1 MSERTERKTEEK
13 NLLAAYY
20 GKKTFVK
27 IKQCLEIGK
36 IQFSFVD
43 KVNSKNHID
52 CYMEAE
58 EFGAILMAG
67 IRNGS
72 LIKAIMTEKA
82 KGDQYP
88 KAVWQS
94 PVGGNA
100 TGNNGK
106 PISRY
111 FEISPASSG
120 EVLFTAHTFPAE
132 KNDTGA
138 FIKVKGSSP
147 ILSLRVPC
155 TYNDL
160 KILGYKWSFLEADYM
175 SRKYTVENM
184 KSDYQPKCEDTYASS
199 EENTAD
205 DVSEVEEVTN
215 SYAVDDVPFVG
226 TDNVTKKSKNAVTE
240 TKMKT
245 IKLVATSALEPV
257 KGKNNIKVCHVTDNG
272 IERRLICLMD
282 KITDKKQLSSFE
294 SQLTSRVSAKK
305 TLTFTAEVAE
315 KGDDLYLTKFA

>member
-1 MSERTERKTEEK
+1 MNERTERKTDEK

-20 GKKTFVK
+20 GSKAFVK

-43 KVNSKNHID
+43 KENTKNHID

-58 EFGAILMAG
+58 EFGAILMAAV
-67 IRNGS
+67 RNGS
-72 LIKAIMTEKA
+72 LIKSIMSEKA

-88 KAVWQS
+88 KAVWHS

-111 FEISPASSG
+111 FEIAPASSG
-120 EVLFTAHTFPAE
+120 EVLFTALAFPAE
-132 KNDTGA
+132 KNETGA
-138 FIKVKGSSP
+138 FIKVKGAKA
-147 ILSLRVPC
+147 LMTLRVPC

-175 SRKYTVENM
+175 SRKYSVENM
-184 KSDYQPKCEDTYASS
+184 KSDYQPRCEDTYASS
-199 EENTAD
+199 EDNTPEYNGES
-205 DVSEVEEVTN
+205 SELTRSSAE
-215 SYAVDDVPFVG
+215 DDVPFVG
-226 TDNVTKKSKNAVTE
+226 TDTVTVKEKEAVIE

-245 IKLVATSALEPV
+245 VKLVATDALTQV
-257 KGKNNIKVCHVTDNG
+257 NGKNIKICHVTDNG
-272 IERRLICLMD
+272 IEHRLICLMD
-282 KITDKKQLSSFE
+282 KIKDSKFSGFE
-294 SQLTSRVSAKK
+294 SQLTTRVSSGK
-305 TLTFTAEVAE
+305 TLEFRAEVAE
-315 KGDDLYLTKFA
+315 KGNDLYFHKFA

>member
-1 MSERTERKTEEK
+1 MNERTERKNEER

-20 GKKTFVK
+20 GSKAFVK

-36 IQFSFVD
+36 VQFSFVD
-43 KVNSKNHID
+43 KGNTKNHID

-72 LIKAIMTEKA
+72 LIKALMTEKA
-82 KGDQYP
+82 KGEQYP

-120 EVLFTAHTFPAE
+120 EVLFTAHSFPAE
-132 KNDTGA
+132 KSNTGA
-138 FIKVKGSSP
+138 YIKIKGSKA
-147 ILSLRVPC
+147 LQSLRVPC

-175 SRKYTVENM
+175 SKKYSVENM
-184 KSDYQPKCEDTYASS
+184 KSDYQPRCEDTFISS
-199 EENTAD
+199 QEAVTDNTVQNQSYTSYSTEE
-205 DVSEVEEVTN
+205 
-215 SYAVDDVPFVG
+215 DVPFVG
-226 TDNVTKKSKNAVTE
+226 TDTVPAAKKEAAIE
-240 TKMKT
+240 AKMKT
-245 IKLVATSALEPV
+245 VKLVATDALTQIN
-257 KGKNNIKVCHVTDNG
+257 GKNIKVCHVTENG
-272 IERRLICLMD
+272 IEHRLICLMD
-282 KITDKKQLSSFE
+282 KIKDEKFNGFE
-294 SQLTSRVSAKK
+294 SQLTSRVSSGK
-305 TLTFTAEVAE
+305 TLEFRAEVAE
-315 KGDDLYLTKFA
+315 KGNDLYLHRFA

>member
-1 MSERTERKTEEK
+1 MNERTERKNEER

-20 GKKTFVK
+20 GSKAFVK

-43 KVNSKNHID
+43 KENTKNHID

-82 KGDQYP
+82 KGEQYP

-120 EVLFTAHTFPAE
+120 EVLFTAHSFPAE
-132 KNDTGA
+132 KNSTGA
-138 FIKVKGSSP
+138 FIKVKGSKAL
-147 ILSLRVPC
+147 LSLRVPC

-175 SRKYTVENM
+175 SKKYSVENM
-184 KSDYQPKCEDTYASS
+184 KSDYQPKCDDTYVFSQEAVKENSVQNDDYAYSSS
-199 EENTAD
+199 EG
-205 DVSEVEEVTN
+205 
-215 SYAVDDVPFVG
+215 DVPFVG
-226 TDNVTKKSKNAVTE
+226 TDTVPASEKEAVVE

-245 IKLVATSALEPV
+245 VKLVATDALTQIT
-257 KGKNNIKVCHVTDNG
+257 GKNIKVCHVTEDG
-272 IERRLICLMD
+272 IEHRLICLMN
-282 KITDKKQLSSFE
+282 KIKDTKFSGFE
-294 SQLTSRVSAKK
+294 SQLNSRVSSGK
-305 TLTFTAEVAE
+305 TLEFRAEVAE
-315 KGDDLYLTKFA
+315 KGNDLYLHKFA

>member
-1 MSERTERKTEEK
+1 MNERTERKNEER

-20 GKKTFVK
+20 GSKAFVK

-36 IQFSFVD
+36 VQFSFVD
-43 KVNSKNHID
+43 KENTKNHID

-82 KGDQYP
+82 KGEQYP

-111 FEISPASSG
+111 FEIAPASSG
-120 EVLFTAHTFPAE
+120 EVLFTAHSFPAE
-132 KNDTGA
+132 KNSTGA
-138 FIKVKGSSP
+138 FIKVKGSKA
-147 ILSLRVPC
+147 LMSLRVPC

-175 SRKYTVENM
+175 SKKYSVENM
-184 KSDYQPKCEDTYASS
+184 KPDYQPKCEDTYVSSQEAEKDNIDQNEDYTYSSS
-199 EENTAD
+199 EDE
-205 DVSEVEEVTN
+205 
-215 SYAVDDVPFVG
+215 VPFVG
-226 TDNVTKKSKNAVTE
+226 TDTVPAAEKEAVIE

-245 IKLVATSALEPV
+245 IKLVATDALTQIN
-257 KGKNNIKVCHVTDNG
+257 GKNIKVCHVTENG
-272 IERRLICLMD
+272 IEHRLICLMD
-282 KITDKKQLSSFE
+282 KIKDEKFSGFE
-294 SQLTSRVSAKK
+294 SQLTSRVSSGK
-305 TLTFTAEVAE
+305 TLEFRAEVAE
-315 KGDDLYLTKFA
+315 KGNDLYLHKFA

>member
-1 MSERTERKTEEK
+1 MNERTERKTEER

-20 GKKTFVK
+20 GSKAFVK

-43 KVNSKNHID
+43 KENSKNHVD

-72 LIKAIMTEKA
+72 LIKSIMTEKA
-82 KGDQYP
+82 KGEQYP

-132 KNDTGA
+132 KNSTGA
-138 FIKVKGSSP
+138 FIKVKGSKA
-147 ILSLRVPC
+147 LMSLRVPC

-175 SRKYTVENM
+175 SKKYSVENM
-184 KSDYQPKCEDTYASS
+184 KSDYQPKYDDTDVSSQETEKEESPNTAAEYSYASS
-199 EENTAD
+199 D
-205 DVSEVEEVTN
+205 
-215 SYAVDDVPFVG
+215 DDVPFVG
-226 TDNVTKKSKNAVTE
+226 TDNVEAQRKEAVIE

-245 IKLVATSALEPV
+245 VKLVATDVLTQIN
-257 KGKNNIKVCHVTDNG
+257 GKNIKVCHVTEG
-272 IERRLICLMD
+272 TVEHRLICLMD
-282 KITDKKQLSSFE
+282 KIKDSKFSGFE
-294 SQLTSRVSAKK
+294 SQLASRVSSGK
-305 TLTFTAEVAE
+305 TLEFRAEVAE
-315 KGDDLYLTKFA
+315 KGNDLYFHKFA